1 MTSVIESGTPIGTA
15 AVSVHRRLSRA
26 TSGFA
31 SSEILRVI
39 LRRIGAAIPVLW
51 GVTFL
56 TFCLMNL
63 LPGDAAQQLLG
74 ANATPAQVERLATKL
89 HLNEPFLTRYW
100 HWLTGV
106 LTGNFGHSL
115 LSGQPVTTIFAQRLP
130 VTIELAVYAFVL
142 SIGFAIPVAL
152 VAARRRGR
160 TLDHLITV
168 VTTTGFA
175 IPSFVLALLLIIVF
189 AVSLELLPAT
199 GFVPITTDFARNL
212 RYMTMPAV
220 SLGFALFCLYTRL
233 LRGDIVDQLLGQDY
247 VMTARAKGASQ
258 WRILVRHVLRNS
270 VFGLITVVAL
280 NIGALAGGTVII
292 EQIFGLPGMGSE
304 LLLAINNRD
313 VTTVEATVLLVA
325 IVVVLANLAADLLYA
340 VLDPRV
346 RYGRSAV

>member
-1 MTSVIESGTPIGTA
+1 MSSVLRREPPMGV
-15 AVSVHRRLSRA
+15 AVAVHRRLSRA
-26 TSGFA
+26 TSGLA
-31 SSEILRVI
+31 TSETVRVI

-74 ANATPAQVERLATKL
+74 ANATPAQVERLAAKL
-89 HLNEPFLTRYW
+89 HLNEPFFTRYW
-100 HWLTGV
+100 HWFTGV
-106 LTGNFGHSL
+106 LKGDFGHSL
-115 LSGQPVTTIFAQRLP
+115 MSGQPVTSIFAQRLP
-130 VTIELAVYAFVL
+130 VTVELAVYAFVL
-142 SIGFAIPVAL
+142 SIGFAVPIAL
-152 VAARRRGR
+152 LAARRRGR
-160 TLDHLITV
+160 PLDHLVTV

-175 IPSFVLALLLIIVF
+175 IPNFVLALLLIIVF
-189 AVSLELLPAT
+189 AVTLQILPAT
-199 GFVPITTDFARNL
+199 GYVAITANFWRNI

-220 SLGFALFCLYTRL
+220 SLGFTLFCLYTRL

-247 VMTARAKGASQ
+247 VITARAKGASQ
-258 WRILVRHVLRNS
+258 WRILIRHVLRNS

-313 VTTVEATVLLVA
+313 VVTVEASVLLVA
-325 IVVVLANLAADLLYA
+325 VVVVVANLAADLLYA